1 MKEPKVSPSQ
11 RVKEFPSEEL
21 SISLGRLFC
30 NACRETISV
39 KRSTV
44 LNHVRSVKHGESKA
58 KLNSRQAKDI
68 NLVSALKKYDGDK
81 NPVGQTLPDNQ
92 RLYQVKVVKAFM
104 RAGIPIGKLDI
115 LRDILEEK
123 ALRLADTRHMLDLI
137 PFILDEERGLIREE
151 IKDKFVSVI
160 FDGTS
165 RLGEVLAIVL
175 RYVEDYKI
183 KQRLVRLEILTKS
196 MTGEE
201 VARELISVLSV
212 TFGIK
217 SHLLLA
223 GMRDGASVLH
233 LVKLA
238 GGASGKFIIN

>member
-1 MKEPKVSPSQ
+1 M
-11 RVKEFPSEEL
+11 
-21 SISLGRLFC
+21 
-30 NACRETISV
+30 
-39 KRSTV
+39 
-44 LNHVRSVKHGESKA
+44 
-58 KLNSRQAKDI
+58 
-68 NLVSALKKYDGDK
+68 
-81 NPVGQTLPDNQ
+81 
-92 RLYQVKVVKAFM
+92 KVVKAFM

-123 ALRLADTRHMLDLI
+123 AFRLADTRHMLNLI
-137 PFILDEERGLIREE
+137 PFILDEERAMIREE

-217 SHLLLA
+217 SHLA
-223 GMRDGASVLH
+223 GMRDGASVMGV
-233 LVKLA
+233 VKVVYLDTFGFDRLYSSA
-238 GGASGKFIIN
+238 